1 MNRISRVITSGD
13 ARGAARAML
22 YALGLKKND
31 MKKAQI
37 GIGSVWYDGNPCN
50 SHLYDLQ
57 LSVKKEITKNG
68 MIGMRFNSVGVS
80 DGISMGTDGMKY
92 SLPSRELIADS
103 YETAMSAHWYD
114 GSIAIPGCD
123 KNIPGCLM
131 GMIRVN
137 RPSLMVYGGT
147 IRSGNYNGKKVDIVS
162 AFQSYGEMIAGKITS
177 NEREDLLTKCCPGS
191 GACGGM
197 YTANTMAMACEA
209 MGITLP
215 GSSSHPATSIDK
227 ENEIQNA
234 AKMIGPMIEKEIKP
248 MDIITRESL
257 LNAVRVCIAVGGSTN
272 AVLHLL
278 AIARTADISFT
289 IDDFMTISK
298 ETPVICDFKPSGIH
312 LMEDLHDIG
321 GTPSLMSYMLEKG
334 HLNGDCMTISG
345 ESMGDVLSKY
355 SPIIPTNDGI
365 VRPFSNP
372 LRNDGHI
379 KILKGNIAEQGAVAK
394 VDINK
399 IDEKSDEKSDDSENF
414 LGTAIVFESENE
426 MMESLSDGN
435 IKEGNVI
442 VIRNVGPIGGPGMPE
457 MLGPTSALAG
467 CGLLGKVALVTDGRF
482 SGGSHGM
489 IIGHVTPEAACGGKI
504 GIIQNGDKIYISPD
518 HGIIHLSIDEIDMK
532 NRLKNINVD
541 TVKSQHFRQINNIKI
556 TNGFLK
562 KYSNSVMNATNGCIT
577 V

>member
-57 LSVKKEITKNG
+57 LNIKKELEHND
-68 MIGMRFNSVGVS
+68 MLGMRFNTVGVS

-103 YETAMSAHWYD
+103 YETSMGAHWYD
-114 GSIAIPGCD
+114 GSITIPGCD
-123 KNIPGCLM
+123 KNIPGLLM

-147 IRSGNYNGKKVDIVS
+147 IRSGNYKGNKVDIVS
-162 AFQSYGEMIAGKITS
+162 AFQSYGEMISGKMTS

-209 MGITLP
+209 IGMTLP
-215 GSSSHPATSIDK
+215 GSSSNPAISKDK
-227 ENEIQNA
+227 IHEIENA
-234 AKMIGPMIEKEIKP
+234 AKLIKIMVEKDIKP

-257 LNAVRVCIAVGGSTN
+257 LNATRVCMAVGGSTN

-278 AIARTADISFT
+278 AIANTANIQFT

-298 ETPVICDFKPSGIH
+298 ETPVICDFKPSGVH

-321 GTPSLMSYMLEKG
+321 GTPGLMKYMLNKG
-334 HLNGDCMTISG
+334 YLNGDCNTISG
-345 ESMGDVLSKY
+345 DKLGDVLDNYTAITPSD
-355 SPIIPTNDGI
+355 IGI

-379 KILKGNIAEQGAVAK
+379 KILKGNIAEQGSVAK
-394 VDINK
+394 VDIKNSSSEYLD
-399 IDEKSDEKSDDSENF
+399 DEDFMGD
-414 LGTAIVFESENE
+414 AVVFESENE
-426 MMESLSDGN
+426 MMESLSNGG
-435 IKEGNVI
+435 IKEGNVVI
-442 VIRNVGPIGGPGMPE
+442 IRNVGPKGGPGMPE

-467 CGLLGKVALVTDGRF
+467 YGLLGKVALITDGRF

-504 GIIQNGDKIYISPD
+504 GIVKNGDKIFISPKR
-518 HGIIHLSIDEIDMK
+518 GILHLSIDDNEIKKRVKDFNIDTSEIEYYKRTK
-532 NRLKNINVD
+532 NKQNINVY
-541 TVKSQHFRQINNIKI
+541 
-556 TNGFLK
+556 LK
-562 KYSNSVMNATNGCIT
+562 KFRNNVLDASNGCIT

>member
-57 LSVKKEITKNG
+57 LNIKNEVTKNG

-80 DGISMGTDGMKY
+80 DGISMGTEGMKY

-103 YETAMSAHWYD
+103 YETAMGAHWYD
-114 GSIAIPGCD
+114 GSISIPGCD
-123 KNIPGCLM
+123 KNIPGLLM

-147 IRSGNYNGKKVDIVS
+147 IRSGNHNGNKVDIVS
-162 AFQSYGEMIAGKITS
+162 AFQSYGEMISGKMTS
-177 NEREDLLTKCCPGS
+177 DEREDLLTKCCPGS

-209 MGITLP
+209 MGMTLP

-234 AKMIGPMIEKEIKP
+234 AKMIGNMVEKEIKP

-257 LNAVRVCIAVGGSTN
+257 LNAVRVCMSVGGSTN

-355 SPIIPTNDGI
+355 PPIIPTNDGI
-365 VRPFSNP
+365 VRPFTNP
-372 LRNDGHI
+372 LRYDGHI

-399 IDEKSDEKSDDSENF
+399 IDEKSSDYDKFNNEDF

-426 MMESLSDGN
+426 MMNSLSDGN

-442 VIRNVGPIGGPGMPE
+442 IIRNIGPVGGPGMPE

-467 CGLLGKVALVTDGRF
+467 YGLLGKVALVTDGRF

-504 GIIQNGDKIYISPD
+504 GIIKNGDKIYISPIQ
-518 HGIIHLSIDEIDMK
+518 GIIHLSIDEIEMRNRVK
-532 NRLKNINVD
+532 NFNIDTINSEQYRKTKN
-541 TVKSQHFRQINNIKI
+541 KENIS
-556 TNGFLK
+556 GYLK
-562 KYSNSVMNATNGCIT
+562 KYTNI
-577 V
+577 